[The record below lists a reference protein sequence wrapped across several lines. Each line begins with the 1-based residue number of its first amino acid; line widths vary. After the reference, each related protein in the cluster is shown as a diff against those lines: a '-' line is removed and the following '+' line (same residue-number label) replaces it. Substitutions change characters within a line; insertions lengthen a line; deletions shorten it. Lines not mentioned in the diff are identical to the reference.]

1 MSFGNVMTSG
11 SLERPLSCKT
21 KLKLTHGPLNQKK
34 TLCMRLVYP
43 FTINFHALQ
52 GIGVVETRVSA
63 KTKGPTTPPNR
74 LPKLSFSFGFF
85 FLGFSSF
92 FLVLVFDFVLGQ
104 PVVQQKAPARVL

>member
-1 MSFGNVMTSG
+1 
-11 SLERPLSCKT
+11 
-21 KLKLTHGPLNQKK
+21 
-34 TLCMRLVYP
+34 MRLVYP

-85 FLGFSSF
+85 FGVFFF